1 MAIDSA
7 TFAKKAQEGTLTVS
21 EAVSYALTYGR
32 VDSESARKRIKALRS
47 GFKNMGLDYDMLY
60 KDLKLPEN
68 LGLFNRELSP
78 DKANRFSNLQA
89 LETALQPAMTKFNL
103 RTITEPFADGLEQ
116 ITYPLLAGDTGYA
129 KEIGL
134 GGTQRTGLAQERPM
148 QGLLNKA
155 DLDAI
160 YASNLP
166 KIADEF
172 GQPVADLMLYHKA
185 TATRPTQLINLKK
198 SDIKITDTSVT
209 IKGKKPDPKNKK
221 DKKFRP
227 ELTFNINTPEAQAI
241 INSYNTSSTNLV
253 FNVTESEL
261 DAAFGKY
268 VSPEL
273 EKFGDVLPLADTKV
287 LDAEGNVTIE
297 QKPVTTKSAIRS
309 IVPKYLLAEFNVP
322 ADIVQGVMGHK
333 DTSILSTNYAGAR
346 PTQDIPLILS
356 NPSEFSVTGFSG
368 SGMAGFNIYSAM
380 TPEQQA
386 ALGDKEFK
394 RLMAA
399 ANAEEAEKYAALAN
413 VDAEAIKKGIAVQAE
428 IDMYRNQKEAEVKL
442 AAQQAGKDAKQ
453 KAKAAAG
460 KSFFDSVIEA
470 YGPSKTTLKT
480 IAAIPLVGTPV
491 AGILGAGEARA
502 RGADMPEALLAG
514 AGEALM
520 PITPS
525 DIEAGEAAAGY
536 VGSQMQE
543 LMEQPSE
550 ANPQGLSIMDQMR
563 SMLGQGGGFNIN

>member
-32 VDSESARKRIKALRS
+32 VDSESARKKIKALRS

-78 DKANRFSNLQA
+78 DKSNRFSNLQA

-116 ITYPLLAGDTGYA
+116 LTYPLLAGDTGYA

-134 GGTQRTGLAQERPM
+134 GGTQRTGLAQERAM
-148 QGLLNKA
+148 QGVLSKE
-155 DLDAI
+155 DLDRI
-160 YASNLP
+160 YASNLS
-166 KIADEF
+166 KIADDY
-172 GQPVADLMLYHKA
+172 GQPVADLMLYHKS
-185 TATRPTQLINLKK
+185 TATRPAQLLALKK
-198 SDIKITDTSVT
+198 SDIKITDTTVT
-209 IKGKKPDPKNKK
+209 IKGKKPDPKNKR

-227 ELTFNINTPEAQAI
+227 ELTFDINTPEAQAI
-241 INSYNTSSTNLV
+241 INSHNTSTTDLV
-253 FNVTESEL
+253 FNVTESEF

-268 VSPEL
+268 ISPEL
-273 EKFGDVLPLADTKV
+273 EKFNDVLPLADVKV
-287 LDAEGNVTIE
+287 IDANGNVTIE
-297 QKPVTTKSAIRS
+297 QKPVTTKSAIRA
-309 IVPKYLLAEFNVP
+309 IVPKYLLEEFNVP

-333 DTSILSTNYAGAR
+333 DTSILATNYTGSR
-346 PTQDIPLILS
+346 PTKDIPLILS
-356 NPSEFSVTGFSG
+356 NPSQFSVTGFAG
-368 SGMAGFNIYSAM
+368 QGMAGFNIYSAM
-380 TPEQQA
+380 SEEQRA
-386 ALGDKEFK
+386 ALGDQEFK
-394 RLMAA
+394 KLMAA
-399 ANAEEAEKYAALAN
+399 GTVEEAEKYAQLSN
-413 VDAEAIKKGIAVQAE
+413 IDPEVVKRGIAVQAE
-428 IDMYRNQKEAEVKL
+428 IDMYRNQKEAEVRL

-453 KAKAAAG
+453 KAKAEAG

-470 YGPSKTTLKT
+470 YGPSKKTLKS
-480 IAAIPLVGTPV
+480 IAALPVIGTPV
-491 AGILGAGEARA
+491 AGVLGAGEARA
-502 RGADMPEALLAG
+502 RGADMPEALFVG
-514 AGEALM
+514 ASEALA

-525 DIEAGEAAAGY
+525 DIRMGEAAIGA

-563 SMLGQGGGFNIN
+563 SMLGQGGGFNFN

>member
-1 MAIDSA
+1 
-7 TFAKKAQEGTLTVS
+7 
-21 EAVSYALTYGR
+21 
-32 VDSESARKRIKALRS
+32 
-47 GFKNMGLDYDMLY
+47 
-60 KDLKLPEN
+60 
-68 LGLFNRELSP
+68 
-78 DKANRFSNLQA
+78 
-89 LETALQPAMTKFNL
+89 
-103 RTITEPFADGLEQ
+103 
-116 ITYPLLAGDTGYA
+116 
-129 KEIGL
+129 
-134 GGTQRTGLAQERPM
+134 
-148 QGLLNKA
+148 
-155 DLDAI
+155 
-160 YASNLP
+160 
-166 KIADEF
+166 
-172 GQPVADLMLYHKA
+172 
-185 TATRPTQLINLKK
+185 
-198 SDIKITDTSVT
+198 
-209 IKGKKPDPKNKK
+209 
-221 DKKFRP
+221 
-227 ELTFNINTPEAQAI
+227 
-241 INSYNTSSTNLV
+241 
-253 FNVTESEL
+253 
-261 DAAFGKY
+261 
-268 VSPEL
+268 
-273 EKFGDVLPLADTKV
+273 
-287 LDAEGNVTIE
+287 
-297 QKPVTTKSAIRS
+297 
-309 IVPKYLLAEFNVP
+309 
-322 ADIVQGVMGHK
+322 
-333 DTSILSTNYAGAR
+333 
-346 PTQDIPLILS
+346 
-356 NPSEFSVTGFSG
+356 
-368 SGMAGFNIYSAM
+368 M